1 MLAAA
6 IPGTSF
12 ADPLGAADPAGPAAE
27 ASATPQDGD
36 PPSANGTEAAG

>member
-6 IPGTSF
+6 IPGSSF
-12 ADPLGAADPAGPAAE
+12 TDPLAGTESASAAAE
-27 ASATPQDGD
+27 ASAAAADGD